1 MRGRFCCPSIMFI
14 ESPDGDFHISLRSK
28 NVVDVSEI
36 ALRFGGGGH
45 ARAAGCSISNMPP
58 EQLMSMV
65 ITEAKAAATLALAD

>member
-1 MRGRFCCPSIMFI
+1 MFI

-45 ARAAGCSISNMPP
+45 ARAAGCSISDVPFT
-58 EQLMSMV
+58 QLMSRV
-65 ITEAKAAATLALAD
+65 IAEAKVAVASAFAD